1 MIIVLTGIDG
11 SGKSTAASAL
21 VSAVQARG
29 GRALLL
35 KNHAG
40 RRSLS
45 VLSSRLG
52 ICLPNR
58 LADRI
63 ETVFRVWNV
72 LVSSARAGR
81 VDGLV
86 VMDRHLYCQLAL
98 REGKGLPRGR
108 FLPWLLAVL
117 PSPDAVVHLEVAPE
131 EARRRIL
138 ARGTDSETLAELT
151 ALRDGYRR
159 LPGYGG
165 FLKVDASRPAPDV
178 HRRLAELTGEV
189 QPESVTARR

>member
-21 VSAVQARG
+21 VSAVQVRG

-45 VLSSRLG
+45 VLSARLG
-52 ICLPNR
+52 IRLPNR
-58 LADRI
+58 LADGI

-72 LVSSARAGR
+72 LVSSALAGR
-81 VDGLV
+81 ADGLV

-178 HRRLAELTGEV
+178 LRRLAELTGEV